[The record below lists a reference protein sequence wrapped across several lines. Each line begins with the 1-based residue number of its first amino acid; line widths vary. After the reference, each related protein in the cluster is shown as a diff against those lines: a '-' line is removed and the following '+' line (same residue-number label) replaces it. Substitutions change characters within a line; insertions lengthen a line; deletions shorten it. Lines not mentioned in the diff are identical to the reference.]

1 MPRRQNTP
9 KPGGK
14 KGKKVWKQ
22 KQNSQAKKWAKH
34 KTRVLVDVQPKEM
47 IPRSRAVAL
56 GSGVAQANVAA
67 SAVIKAS
74 MKNSR
79 MESKIL
85 SCIML
90 PYESEIPRVLTGA
103 QHQVVMPV
111 AAAKNFR
118 VFTLDFS
125 SYSVTGFADRVP
137 LVNTTGTF
145 RPVWEAT
152 DTTFTII
159 QFHDS
164 VLQAIYPTMHKDAG
178 ACTYSSEMLIN
189 SQCALTQNTLSFMPN
204 ELGATFLNDL
214 HIQPACLVS
223 SSGPAKYGPV
233 IECWQFDQKRRAFW
247 VDAANNPVGEAQVYL
262 SIKAGAHTIVD
273 DFAINIGLC
282 KWVNFLDP
290 QPSAEL
296 LMPGILAGQ
305 EDFVTFSVRESG
317 YYYFKI
323 WGTAK
328 STDLAAPYLNPIE
341 LSIDIGYTN
350 NTWVVS
356 QHMCNDNLSLDSF
369 GAKRSCDVKR
379 AQTVGTSM
387 LISNTTAAAFKSGQ
401 VVGRVLQN
409 EDLWFE
415 YAGQETRDL
424 TEVAAQLV
432 YTGRWENGVYSV
444 TFPNQLRYSDVARFE
459 RNRTYN
465 LSNPLTTTDLNF
477 NGFVGANIVR
487 IDIGKANPTAGALS
501 AKVVLCTSYTFV
513 TDSQMFRLALP
524 DCSPDQWEKA
534 SFKLGSLQR
543 FHDNPWH
550 WGDISNAI
558 KKAAGWV
565 VDTGRKVAGF
575 VPTAQKL
582 VGMGLDAAELV
593 ASTL

>member
-1 MPRRQNTP
+1 MPKSQSSP

-14 KGKKVWKQ
+14 NSKRVWKQ
-22 KQNSQAKKWAKH
+22 KQRSQPKIWIKP
-34 KTRVLVDVQPKEM
+34 KTQVLVDVKPKKIM
-47 IPRSRAVAL
+47 SKSRTIAL

-74 MKNSR
+74 MKNSK

-90 PYESEIPRVLTGA
+90 PYESDVPRVLTGA

-137 LVNTTGTF
+137 LINTTGTH

-152 DTTFTII
+152 DTTFTIV

-178 ACTYSSEMLIN
+178 SCTYSSEMLIN
-189 SQCALTQNTLSFMPN
+189 ASCGTSQNTLTFMPDN
-204 ELGATFLNDL
+204 LGGVLMNDV
-214 HIQPACLVS
+214 HIQPACLLS
-223 SSGPAKYGPV
+223 TAGTAKYGPV

-247 VDAANNPVGEAQVYL
+247 VDAANNPIGEAQVML
-262 SIKAGAHTIVD
+262 SIKTGFHTLIPADTMNV
-273 DFAINIGLC
+273 GLC
-282 KWVNFLDP
+282 KWVDFLDP
-290 QPSAEL
+290 QPYSEII
-296 LMPGILAGQ
+296 MPQIMANS
-305 EDFVTFSVRESG
+305 EDYVQFSVRDSG

-328 STDLAAPYLNPIE
+328 STDNAPPYINPIE
-341 LSIDIGYTN
+341 LSIDVGYTN

-356 QHMCNDNLSLDSF
+356 QHLVNDNLSLDSY
-369 GAKRSCDVKR
+369 GPKRSCDVKR
-379 AQTVGTSM
+379 AQTIGTSM

-409 EDLWFE
+409 EDLWFD
-415 YAGQETRDL
+415 YAGQATRDL

-432 YTGRWENGVYSV
+432 YTGNWENGVYSV

-459 RNRTYN
+459 RNRTFN

-487 IDIGKANPTAGALS
+487 IDIGKANPSAGALS
-501 AKVVLCTSYTFV
+501 AKVVLCTAYTFV

-558 KKAAGWV
+558 KRAAGWV
-565 VDTGRKVAGF
+565 ADAGKKAIGF
-575 VPTAQKL
+575 MPTAQKL
-582 VGMGLDAAELV
+582 VGMGIDAAELI